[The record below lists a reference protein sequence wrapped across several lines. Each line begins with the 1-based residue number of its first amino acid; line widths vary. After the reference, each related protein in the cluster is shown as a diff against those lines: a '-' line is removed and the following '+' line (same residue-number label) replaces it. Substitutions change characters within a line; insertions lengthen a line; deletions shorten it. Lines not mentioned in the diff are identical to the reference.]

1 MKGAPPGA
9 ERGWQWAEGKG
20 WEGTPLAAAPPLIG
34 PEAPSHSDFQASGEK
49 GAEPGHAPRLF
60 TASDWLP
67 VSPRSIL
74 EGSPGALT

>member
-9 ERGWQWAEGKG
+9 VRGWQWAEGKC
-20 WEGTPLAAAPPLIG
+20 WEGTPFAAAPPLIG
-34 PEAPSHSDFQASGEK
+34 PGALSHSDFQASGEK

-60 TASDWLP
+60 TAADWLT